1 MKICL
6 DAGHYGKYNQSP
18 VNKAYWESEFTW
30 KFHLLLKAE
39 LERYGV
45 EVITTRA
52 DQAKDLALIS
62 RGKKAQGCDL
72 FLSIHSNACNSESAD
87 HPLACCC
94 ISGKCDVLGLQIAQ
108 TVQRVMG
115 CKQPGRITKKKG
127 DHGNY
132 DWYSV
137 LHGASQV
144 GVPGILMEHGFHTNR
159 ANTEWLLNDANLKRL
174 AEAEAETIADYYG
187 LTKQPGGTSAP
198 EPSAPAAATGEGFL
212 IKVVCAEL
220 NVRRG
225 VGTGFPIATVVH
237 KGEVFTITETCKAP
251 DGGLWG
257 HLKSGAGWINVGSA
271 YCKRI

>member
-1 MKICL
+1 MKICI

-30 KFHLLLKAE
+30 KFHLLLKSE

-45 EVITTRA
+45 QVITTRQN
-52 DQAKDLALIS
+52 QAKDLALIS

-94 ISGKCDVLGLQIAQ
+94 ISGKCDVLGLEIAQ

-115 CKQPGRITKKKG
+115 CKQPGRIIKKKG
-127 DHGNY
+127 DYGNY

-137 LHGASQV
+137 LHGAALV

-174 AEAEAETIADYYG
+174 AEAEAKTIADYYG
-187 LTKQPGGTSAP
+187 LTAKPAQT
-198 EPSAPAAATGEGFL
+198 PAADSQQDNQFL
-212 IKVVCAEL
+212 VKVTCAKL

-237 KGEVFTITETCKAP
+237 RGEVYTIVETCKAP
-251 DGGLWG
+251 DGGVWG
-257 HLKSGAGWINVGSA
+257 HLKSGAGWINIGTA
-271 YCKRI
+271 YCKRV